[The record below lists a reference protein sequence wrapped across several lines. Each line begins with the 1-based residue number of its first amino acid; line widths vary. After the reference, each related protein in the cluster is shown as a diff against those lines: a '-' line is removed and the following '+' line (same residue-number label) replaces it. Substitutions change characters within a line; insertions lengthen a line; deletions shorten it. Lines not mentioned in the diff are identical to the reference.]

1 MRERENQSATG
12 GNNQMRRITR
22 TAILAGMLGLMI
34 TTLAIGP
41 AAAATGAAGSGGGSP
56 DASIRFKQYRSP
68 FGVYPVPSAWTG
80 LDVRNLSGTNQT
92 QRMHAQGAYER
103 GTWLVFVVA
112 VENEGGVDRFAI
124 QGSGTGGWD
133 VRYSV
138 RGTDITAAVIGGT
151 YQTPRLATGG
161 RSFIRVKVRLGGF
174 GSRVMRQL
182 TVTSV
187 ADPQQQDVVRL
198 RVQYSACG
206 C

>member
-1 MRERENQSATG
+1 
-12 GNNQMRRITR
+12 MRRMTR
-22 TAILAGMLGLMI
+22 TATTAGLLGLM
-34 TTLAIGP
+34 LAALAVGP
-41 AAAATGAAGSGGGSP
+41 AAAARGTAGSEAGGP

-68 FGVYPVPSAWTG
+68 FGVYPVPSAWSG

-92 QRMHAQGAYER
+92 HKMHAQGAYER

-112 VENEGGVDRFAI
+112 VENEGSADRFAI
-124 QGSGTGGWD
+124 QGSGTGAWN

-138 RGTDITAAVIGGT
+138 RGTDITAAVVGGT
-151 YQTPRLATGG
+151 YQTPRLANGE
-161 RSFIRVKVRLGGF
+161 RSFLRVKVRLGGS
-174 GSRVMRQL
+174 GSSVMRRL
-182 TVTSV
+182 NVTSV